1 MLDQLV
7 GLLLLGLGIQ
17 SPMNPNV
24 KGETTTNVLPANTED
39 SGAEATI
46 TEEQREAKKEEI
58 REMKETAK
66 KEREAYKESLKNTKE
81 AFKAQVE
88 ASRAAYKASL
98 KEARETFH
106 EEVEAKREAIKEQI
120 EAKREAFKDKL
131 QTIRDEK
138 KRERTENIQERITK
152 LNTNRTD
159 AMLAHLDKMSE
170 ILERILEK
178 VEEQKAA
185 GKDTT
190 QVETLVTTADS
201 AIAAAQEA
209 VTAQAGKSYVVTIT
223 TEAGLRSAV
232 ESVRRTLEADLK
244 STHEKVVAARKAVA
258 NAIEALARLRGEPE
272 PEEIV
277 K

>member
-17 SPMNPNV
+17 SPMNLNV
-24 KGETTTNVLPANTED
+24 KGETTTNVLPANTD
-39 SGAEATI
+39 SATGATL
-46 TEEQREAKKEEI
+46 TEEQREAKETQI

-81 AFKAQVE
+81 AFRATVE

-98 KEARETFH
+98 KNAREAFH
-106 EEVEAKREAIKEQI
+106 EEVEAKREEIKDQL
-120 EAKREAFKDKL
+120 EAKREAFKEKL

-138 KRERTENIQERITK
+138 KRELTQNIQERMTK
-152 LNTNRTD
+152 LNTKRTD
-159 AMLAHLDKMSE
+159 AMLQHLDKMSE

-178 VEEQKAA
+178 VEELKTA
-185 GKDTT
+185 GKDTSH
-190 QVETLVTTADS
+190 VESLVTTADA
-201 AIAAAQEA
+201 AIATAQEA
-209 VTAQAGKSYVVTIT
+209 VAAQAGESYVVTIT
-223 TEAGLRSAV
+223 TETGLRNAV
-232 ESVRRTLEADLK
+232 ATVRQTLEADLK
-244 STHEKVVAARKAVA
+244 ATHEKVVVARKAVSS
-258 NAIEALARLRGEPE
+258 AISALATLRGEPE